1 MSRPLVIAH
10 RGASG
15 ERPENTLSAYALAIE
30 QGADMIEI
38 DLHRS
43 LDGVVVIHHD
53 AELARLGGEGAIEDR
68 TAAELARLNAAP
80 GAAVHEAIPTL
91 LDVLEAF
98 GDRIEFNLEIKVD
111 RSGAP
116 YRGLEEAVVTELE
129 ARGLLP
135 RMLLS
140 SFSQAVLEQ
149 LRALSSRAR
158 LGVLVAP
165 RAPRRVLE
173 RVRRVQAEAIHPH
186 TALVTANR
194 IRRAHAEGLRVYP
207 YTEDDPGRLTRLL
220 DLGADGIITN
230 HPARL
235 RRLIDARCPG
245 ASDRI

>member
-1 MSRPLVIAH
+1 VIAH

-43 LDGVVVIHHD
+43 LDGVVMIHHD

-68 TAAELARLNAAP
+68 TAAELALLNASP
-80 GAAVHEAIPTL
+80 GAAVHEPIPTL

-116 YRGLEEAVVTELE
+116 YGGLEETVLAELE

-140 SFSQAVLEQ
+140 SFSDAVLERV
-149 LRALSSRAR
+149 RALSSRAR

-165 RAPRRVLE
+165 RAPRRILE
-173 RVRRVQAEAIHPH
+173 RARQVQAEAVHPH
-186 TALVTANR
+186 TALVTANLV
-194 IRRAHAEGLRVYP
+194 RRAHAEGLRIYP
-207 YTEDDPGRLTRLL
+207 YTEDDPGRLNRLL
-220 DLGADGIITN
+220 DLGVDGVITN

-235 RRLIDARCPG
+235 RRLIDDRCP
-245 ASDRI
+245 SSPD

>member
-15 ERPENTLSAYALAIE
+15 ERPENTLSAYALAVE

-43 LDGVVVIHHD
+43 LDGVVMIHHD

-68 TAAELARLNAAP
+68 TAAELAGLNAAP
-80 GAAVHEAIPTL
+80 GAADHERIPTL
-91 LDVLEAF
+91 VDVLEAF
-98 GDRIEFNLEIKVD
+98 GDRIEFNLEMKVG

-116 YRGLEEAVVTELE
+116 YEGLEETVLSELE

-140 SFSQAVLEQ
+140 SFSDLVLER
-149 LRALSSRAR
+149 LRSLSSRAR

-165 RAPRRVLE
+165 RAPRRILE
-173 RVRRVQAEAIHPH
+173 RARGVQAEAIHPH
-186 TALVTANR
+186 TALVRANL
-194 IRRAHAEGLRVYP
+194 IRKAHAEGLRVYP
-207 YTEDDPGRLTRLL
+207 YTEDDPGRLARLL
-220 DLGADGIITN
+220 DLGVDGIITN

-235 RRLIDARCPG
+235 RRLIDERCPG
-245 ASDRI
+245 SSD